1 MRSKLVQDRLGR
13 IATLLLSFVLP
24 FLYLLAS
31 DLIWQVGKQ
40 LPGSVE
46 DTALFLPSALP
57 LIGLLC
63 LAWLVGFVLCR
74 YQSCPLFTAQQLAN
88 LLAVLAFLLAFLL
101 TQDGVLHRG
110 LAALV
115 LHPEQ
120 GLTNL
125 FPIRL
130 ALAITLAFGI
140 SVLVG
145 YRAMRADRPIA

>member
-1 MRSKLVQDRLGR
+1 
-13 IATLLLSFVLP
+13 
-24 FLYLLAS
+24 
-31 DLIWQVGKQ
+31 
-40 LPGSVE
+40 
-46 DTALFLPSALP
+46 
-57 LIGLLC
+57 LLC

>member
-1 MRSKLVQDRLGR
+1 MRRKFVQDGLGR
-13 IATLLLSFVLP
+13 IATLMLSFVLP
-24 FLYLLAS
+24 FLYVLAS

-46 DTALFLPSALP
+46 DTALSLPSALP
-57 LIGLLC
+57 LIGLVC
-63 LAWLVGFVLCR
+63 LAWLVGFVLFR
-74 YQSCPLFTAQQLAN
+74 YRSSSLFSAQLLAN
-88 LLAVLAFLLAFLL
+88 LSAVLAFLLAFLL
-101 TQDGVLHRG
+101 TQHGLLHSG
-110 LAALV
+110 LAALA

-145 YRAMRADRPIA
+145 YRSMRPDRPIA